1 MLQTCVHLTKKSN
14 TETFGGIFMY
24 FFPPWIC
31 SQRINKVGSEARK
44 TISRIT
50 LKIIRIKIKSY
61 AVTQNSVVIKFT
73 GAENLLCELISPFGN
88 LMSFSVST
96 NPYYLSIYFI

>member
-1 MLQTCVHLTKKSN
+1 MEEFSCN
-14 TETFGGIFMY
+14 
-24 FFPPWIC
+24 FFSRFC
-31 SQRINKVGSEARK
+31 SQRINKVASEARK
-44 TISRIT
+44 TISRIAF
-50 LKIIRIKIKSY
+50 KIIRIKIKSY
-61 AVTQNSVVIKFT
+61 AVTQNSIVIKFT